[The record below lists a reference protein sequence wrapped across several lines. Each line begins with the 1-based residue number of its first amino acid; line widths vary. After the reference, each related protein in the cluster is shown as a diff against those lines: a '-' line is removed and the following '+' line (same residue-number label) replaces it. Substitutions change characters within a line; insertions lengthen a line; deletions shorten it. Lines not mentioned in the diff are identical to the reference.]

1 MGQYGSYEKNV
12 IDAAVGDA
20 SLAAALALEAA
31 AAAILTKTFFE
42 PVSISRFGFR
52 PTAAFDYDTQTV
64 EGVLTIYRY
73 PVAGGAG
80 KVALASI
87 PLEDLALVNNVYYV
101 DVANPPVAAR
111 GKGRADIDAG
121 EQVVIEISTAA
132 TGGAGIAGDFQ
143 PFFCFH
149 PRAEVEDNQSMMHD
163 RNADNAV
170 T

>member
-12 IDAAVGDA
+12 IDSAVVDAAQ
-20 SLAAALALEAA
+20 AAAIALEAA
-31 AAAILTKTFFE
+31 AAAILTHTVYE
-42 PVSISRFGFR
+42 PITVSRFGFR
-52 PTAAFDYDTQTV
+52 PTVAFDYDTQTA

-101 DVANPPVAAR
+101 DVANPAVAAR

-121 EQVVIEISTAA
+121 EQVAIEITTQGAG
-132 TGGAGIAGDFQ
+132 GGAIAGDFQ
-143 PFFCFH
+143 PFYCYH
-149 PRAEVEDNQSMMHD
+149 HRAEVEDNQTTMHD